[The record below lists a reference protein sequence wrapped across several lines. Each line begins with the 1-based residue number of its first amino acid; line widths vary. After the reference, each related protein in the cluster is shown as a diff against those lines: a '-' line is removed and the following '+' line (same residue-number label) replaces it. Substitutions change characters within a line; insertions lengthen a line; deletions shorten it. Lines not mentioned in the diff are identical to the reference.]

1 MNSCVIPVKICD
13 SSVWADDSWLKEHA
27 GATLNTEA
35 NEEETV
41 ETEESNTT
49 TKETTSTVGL

>member
-1 MNSCVIPVKICD
+1 MIHVKICD

-49 TKETTSTVGL
+49 TKETSTVGL